1 MKVIRIPDRFN
12 SRKVWVVKRYKSGN
26 YYLNQEIC
34 SQTFY
39 NGFVRV
45 TRKFLAEILG
55 GKGESYDY
63 KSTVDKQRGTDKCN
77 F

>member
-12 SRKVWVVKRYKSGN
+12 SRKVWLVKRYKSGN

-34 SQTFY
+34 GQTFY

-45 TRKFLAEILG
+45 TKKFLAELLG
-55 GKGESYDY
+55 RKEMKLCFAEGSDISDRKA
-63 KSTVDKQRGTDKCN
+63 K
-77 F
+77 

>member
-12 SRKVWVVKRYKSGN
+12 PRKAWLVRRYKSGN

-34 SQTFY
+34 GQTFY

-45 TRKFLAEILG
+45 TAKFLAELLG
-55 GKGESYDY
+55 RKEMRLCFAEGSEDNGREEK
-63 KSTVDKQRGTDKCN
+63 
-77 F
+77 

>member
-12 SRKVWVVKRYKSGN
+12 PRKAWLVKRYKSGN

-34 SQTFY
+34 GQIFY

-45 TRKFLAEILG
+45 TKKNLAELLG
-55 GKGESYDY
+55 RKEMRLCFAEESDISGR
-63 KSTVDKQRGTDKCN
+63 KEK
-77 F
+77 